1 MKDVHV
7 WKRLENIVILFLFCM
22 NHIVLS
28 RAFLVSH
35 HTKHTVME
43 ESKLISP
50 IHNEYQKM
58 KSGHTCLGMVP
69 KQPREEMPTNM
80 DGDFFEDYEEWKV
93 EDSERL
99 SKQRKEFHELLRSL
113 VTAENQE
120 EHWPGIVARH
130 VDVIVSMQG
139 FEGVNLMKEALEK
152 AEQNGFTVEQVSDAI
167 NYIVSFIEEFV
178 EQTKSINDAHKE
190 LLGKIIRTITNLN
203 DVQEATAEEILDEV
217 LESEKEN
224 FSPGFLRHLEGECN
238 RILSAPNKTRE
249 ATKLLEIL
257 RSIQARVVEE
267 LGQDLGE
274 GALVLGQLLG
284 YDDPTERLA
293 VLDAGLT
300 VRGLGFA
307 EELRLLTQE
316 ALEGF
321 QKLDP
326 SQVEPDL
333 INIISGIDD
342 RIKSFIDKNSN
353 SFQ

>member
-1 MKDVHV
+1 
-7 WKRLENIVILFLFCM
+7 M

-28 RAFLVSH
+28 RAFLVIH
-35 HTKHTVME
+35 HNIKNNVLEQPNFSQIDNGHL
-43 ESKLISP
+43 KL
-50 IHNEYQKM
+50 NAGQ
-58 KSGHTCLGMVP
+58 TCLGMVQKRP
-69 KQPREEMPTNM
+69 KEELPTNM
-80 DGDFFEDYEEWKV
+80 DGDFFEDYEEWKE

-99 SKQRKEFHELLRSL
+99 TKQRMEFHELLQSL

-130 VDVIVSMQG
+130 VDVIVNMQG

-178 EQTKSINDAHKE
+178 DQTKSINDAHKE

-300 VRGLGFA
+300 VRGLDFA
-307 EELRLLTQE
+307 KELHSLTQE
-316 ALEGF
+316 ALAGF

-326 SQVEPDL
+326 SQVDPDL
-333 INIISGIDD
+333 VQIISGIDD
-342 RIKSFIDKNSN
+342 RIKSFIGKNSD